1 MENHQ
6 KIAMEFQEEASR
18 ELIFLESLKTIKNFL
33 YQRVPLV
40 SFADDVTLK

>member
-18 ELIFLESLKTIKNFL
+18 ELNTEDISRISEN
-33 YQRVPLV
+33 
-40 SFADDVTLK
+40 D